1 MAGSA
6 FQVERSAAHP
16 QMPGVLSA
24 LGGNIQLM
32 LISCTHHAALGLS
45 SIFTGVIKRVL
56 HVFFIVHRSAKDKGI
71 TAISSPDDGLCHSGY
86 YVNPVISTR
95 YQNKQAARCPAEP

>member
-1 MAGSA
+1 MGSCKDFCVSILIGNGEGVADEGIVAGSA

-32 LISCTHHAALGLS
+32 LISCSHHAALGLS
-45 SIFTGVIKRVL
+45 SIFT
-56 HVFFIVHRSAKDKGI
+56 
-71 TAISSPDDGLCHSGY
+71 
-86 YVNPVISTR
+86 
-95 YQNKQAARCPAEP
+95 